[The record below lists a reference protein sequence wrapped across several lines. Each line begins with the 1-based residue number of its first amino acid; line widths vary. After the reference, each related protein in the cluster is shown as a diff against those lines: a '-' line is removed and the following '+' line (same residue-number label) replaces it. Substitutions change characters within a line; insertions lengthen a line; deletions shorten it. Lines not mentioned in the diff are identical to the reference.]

1 MVRQQAWMADDDEFD
16 YIVKNSHKED
26 LDEAFNMKIIYM
38 LKNLQNSVMLCL
50 SMEHRPWRGR

>member
-16 YIVKNSHKED
+16 YIVKNSHKEY

-50 SMEHRPWRGR
+50 PMERRPWRGR